1 MSPEKPKLGVDPLG
15 WIGAA
20 QEKTAK
26 EAKASTPRTP
36 PKATASP
43 RKAQE
48 PTKTT
53 EAGLPEGWN
62 RATFIVRKEH
72 LEKLKGLSYHE
83 DRTLKELV
91 DEALGT
97 YLKGK
102 KVQTR
107 GGK

>member
-1 MSPEKPKLGVDPLG
+1 MSTDKPKLGVDPLG

-26 EAKASTPRTP
+26 EPKPSTARTRS
-36 PKATASP
+36 KATASP

-53 EAGLPEGWN
+53 EAGLPQGWT
-62 RATFIVRKEH
+62 RATFIVRGEH

-83 DRTLKELV
+83 DRTLKELM
-91 DEALGT
+91 DEALSS
-97 YLKGK
+97 YLRGK